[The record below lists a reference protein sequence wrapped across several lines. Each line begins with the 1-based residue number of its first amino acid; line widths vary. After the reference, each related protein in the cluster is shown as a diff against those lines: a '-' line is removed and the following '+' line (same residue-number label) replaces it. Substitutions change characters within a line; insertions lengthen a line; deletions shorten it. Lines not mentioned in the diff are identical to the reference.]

1 MIQAASPRFKK
12 ELAMKKH
19 ASLLALAIACSTG
32 AALAADLPL
41 RKEAPVYIPPAP
53 ILTWAGFYGG
63 ANLGGSWGAN
73 RGNNGGVSGGVEGGY
88 NFQFNSFVAGVEA
101 DFQGT
106 SITSGGGYRGLYLG
120 PVLNRISLPW
130 FGTIRGRAGYLV
142 TPTLLVYGTGGFAY
156 GEVDAQSWTNVP
168 TGWTAGGGVEW
179 MFAPNWSAKVEYLYT
194 DLSAGNATGGLGF
207 NFGYH
212 FHPQFNTVR
221 AGVNYHFNFGQPAPV
236 IASY

>member
-1 MIQAASPRFKK
+1 
-12 ELAMKKH
+12 MKKQ
-19 ASLLALAIACSTG
+19 ASLIALALACSVG
-32 AALAADLPL
+32 AALAADLPM
-41 RKEAPVYIPPAP
+41 RKEAPAFVPPP
-53 ILTWAGFYGG
+53 PVLTWAGFYGG
-63 ANLGGSWGAN
+63 ATLGGSWGS
-73 RGNNGGVSGGVEGGY
+73 RVGNAGGVSGGVEGGY
-88 NFQFNSFVAGVEA
+88 NFQFNSFVAGIEA

-106 SITSGGGYRGLYLG
+106 SISGGTRGNYTVGYLA

-156 GEVDAQSWTNVP
+156 GQVDAQSWTNNP

-179 MFAPNWSAKVEYLYT
+179 MFMPNWSAKVEYLYT
-194 DLSAGNATGGLGF
+194 DLSSGNATGGLGF

-221 AGVNYHFNFGQPAPV
+221 AGLNYHFNFGQPAPV
-236 IASY
+236 VAAY